1 MMFSTRWPLTT
12 CWTLD
17 IFARGNLYGLS
28 GATRD

>member
-1 MMFSTRWPLTT
+1 MLSTCWPLIT